1 MLTASDVG
9 HQTSD
14 SESQTSDSDTD
25 QTYLASLTPL
35 LNANFFSALTEKWQ
49 RNCALRSDFERRMAL
64 VEIDV
69 LVAKALGMTLDELTT
84 IYRVQFPVM
93 RQYEADTWY
102 DQNGRIVFT
111 PSKGLVGV
119 GLPRKARK
127 ADLKDGTHY
136 RIEWHGDGEAPENI
150 SLPCELSS
158 ANEQQ
163 PNYQQNDQ
171 QERTQ
176 HYTQHQDALGW
187 DDIKHLPQ
195 GFVVIRTHPD
205 ETLPDEQGN
214 NTVVNRETRYHAP
227 FVNPDRERDY
237 ALIWPELG

>member
-1 MLTASDVG
+1 K
-9 HQTSD
+9 
-14 SESQTSDSDTD
+14 
-25 QTYLASLTPL
+25 SLC
-35 LNANFFSALTEKWQ
+35 S
-49 RNCALRSDFERRMAL
+49 RRSRRYARRQVL

-69 LVAKALGMTLDELTT
+69 LGALALGQTLEEQLI

-136 RIEWHGDGEAPENI
+136 RIEWHGDGPAPLDI
-150 SLPCELSS
+150 SLPCTLSCAELP
-158 ANEQQ
+158 Q
-163 PNYQQNDQ
+163 
-171 QERTQ
+171 
-176 HYTQHQDALGW
+176 QDALGW

-195 GFVVIRTHPD
+195 GFVVIRTSPD
-205 ETLPDEQGN
+205 ETLPDAQGN
-214 NTVVNRETRYHAP
+214 NTVVPRETRYHAP
-227 FVNPDRERDY
+227 FVKPDRERDY
-237 ALIWPELG
+237 RLVWEVLA